1 MAGIY
6 LHIPFCKKACNYCD
20 FYFSVNLQNVDAF
33 VDAICVEVLLR
44 KEELKDQT
52 IETIYFGGGTP
63 SLLHHAQLQKIFNS
77 LHSHFLVSPNAEI
90 TAEANPD
97 DLTLTKLREIKALG
111 FNRLSI
117 GIQSFVD
124 EHLIW
129 MNRAHTSSEAV
140 SSVKQAQ
147 DIGISNISVDLIY
160 GFPMLHN
167 DQWLSNLNLAESL
180 DITHLSSYSLTVEEG
195 TKLALDIRKGKTANT
210 NEDQSAVHMQMLMDF
225 AEQTGFE
232 HYEISNFCKPG
243 FESQHNSSYWD
254 YKPYLGLG
262 PSAHSFTKR
271 SRKHNIRN
279 LKNYIQNCNARLVSY
294 ESEDLTPTQQFNEF
308 VITALRKKTGLDL
321 SAIESHFG
329 VELMRYL
336 EQAIDSPQL
345 EELLD
350 RSNQR
355 RISLNQ
361 KGMMLADY
369 VMLQLIKSP

>member
-6 LHIPFCKKACNYCD
+6 LHIPFCRKACNYCD
-20 FYFSVNLQNVDAF
+20 FYFSVNLQNADAL
-33 VDAICVEVLLR
+33 VDAICVEILLR

-63 SLLHHAQLQKIFNS
+63 SLLHYAQLQKIFNE
-77 LHSHFLVSPNAEI
+77 LHSHFLVSPLAEI
-90 TAEANPD
+90 TMEANPD
-97 DLTLTKLREIKALG
+97 DLTLAKLKEIKALG

-147 DIGISNISVDLIY
+147 DIGISNISIDLIY

-167 DQWLSNLNLAESL
+167 NQWLNNLKLTESMG
-180 DITHLSSYSLTVEEG
+180 IKHLSSYSLTVEEG
-195 TKLALDIRKGKTANT
+195 TKLALDIQKGKTANT
-210 NEDQSAVHMQMLMDF
+210 NEDQSAINMQMLMDF

-243 FESQHNSSYWD
+243 FESKHNSSYWD

-262 PSAHSFTKR
+262 PSAHSFTNR
-271 SRKHNIRN
+271 IRKHNIRN
-279 LKNYIQNCNARLVSY
+279 LKKYIQNCNARLVSY
-294 ESEDLTPTQQFNEF
+294 KSEELTSTQQFNEF
-308 VITALRKKTGLDL
+308 VITALRKRSGLDL
-321 SAIESHFG
+321 SAIELHFG
-329 VELMRYL
+329 MEMMRYL

-345 EELLD
+345 KELLN
-350 RSNQR
+350 RSNQHS
-355 RISLNQ
+355 ISLSR

-369 VMLQLIKSP
+369 VMLQLIKCP

>member
-1 MAGIY
+1 LAGIY

-33 VDAICVEVLLR
+33 VDAICVEILIR

-90 TAEANPD
+90 TVEANPD
-97 DLTLTKLREIKALG
+97 DLTLTKLREINALG

-180 DITHLSSYSLTVEEG
+180 GITHLSSYSLTVEEG

-254 YKPYLGLG
+254 YKPYLGFG
-262 PSAHSFTKR
+262 PSAHSFTNR
-271 SRKHNIRN
+271 IRKHNIRN

-308 VITALRKKTGLDL
+308 VITALRKKSGLDL
-321 SAIESHFG
+321 SAVELHFG

-345 EELLD
+345 KELLD
-350 RSNQR
+350 RSNQH

-369 VMLQLIKSP
+369 VMLQLIKSA